1 MRIPRHIN
9 RSNSLD
15 AETMTPMIDVVF
27 LLLVFFVCASVGQ
40 TPDRLLPATLSAGE
54 STSEITPEPDPQEP
68 WDHQQVRI
76 HVSVAADQ
84 PQSVIV
90 RLNEQPV
97 DGLSELESRLKR
109 LAEIDPLS
117 FLILD
122 IEDSVQVQ
130 DFVTVYDLCRSLK
143 FERIAFA
150 TRVAQ

>member
-9 RSNSLD
+9 RGNTLD

-54 STSEITPEPDPQEP
+54 TEAQIVTEPDPQEN
-68 WDHQQVRI
+68 WDHQQVRV
-76 HVSVAADQ
+76 HLSAAGDQ
-84 PQSVIV
+84 PQSVTV

-97 DGLSELESRLKR
+97 DGLAELESRLRR

-130 DFVTVYDLCRSLK
+130 DFITVYDLCRSLK
-143 FERIAFA
+143 FEQIAFA
-150 TRVAQ
+150 TRAAP